1 MRPNNIG
8 NIYLS
13 AVGEY
18 KFSNNQFSVKTL
30 EKSTLERLAVQYIHN
45 LGTAANLPISIMDK
59 QTMVAIKFFNFY
71 FIYIDIFIG
80 LKNGHQLLYI
90 EIDIWYPIPLLIV
103 SMK

>member
-1 MRPNNIG
+1 MRPNYIG

-59 QTMVAIKFFNFY
+59 QTMVAIKFCYFYSININYIYRIKNSLSITLYQNGSFLFFY
-71 FIYIDIFIG
+71 FS
-80 LKNGHQLLYI
+80 L
-90 EIDIWYPIPLLIV
+90 
-103 SMK
+103 